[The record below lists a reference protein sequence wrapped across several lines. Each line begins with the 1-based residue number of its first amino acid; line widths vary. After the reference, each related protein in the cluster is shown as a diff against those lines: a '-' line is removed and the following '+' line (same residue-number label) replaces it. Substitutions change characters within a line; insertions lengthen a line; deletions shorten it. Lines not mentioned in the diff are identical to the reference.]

1 MLAVIIPYYK
11 KTFFQ
16 ETLRSL
22 ANQTN
27 KNFSVYIGND
37 ASPEDPLELIH
48 QFSNELDITY
58 RRFNVNLGQKC
69 LPEHWDRCIDLAG
82 KEEWLMILGDD
93 DYLSNNFVE
102 EFYKNLKD
110 IKVLNLQVV
119 RFASVIVNDLA
130 KMQSNVYL
138 HPKLEK
144 STNFFYRK
152 FFEKSTRGSLSEQIF
167 SRKAYEING
176 FRKFPLGWG
185 TDNLA
190 WLEFSNFGNIFTINE
205 AVAYIRMSNEN
216 ISREYF
222 AEDLK
227 AVAKLQYFQLIVFNY
242 LDYFQKDQRLPL
254 ILCLERLTYGYG
266 KMGFKFYTQMSMIYI
281 KEQLVTEF
289 LKFQRRF
296 FLLGLKYKKLVFW
309 IQ

>member
-152 FFEKSTRGSLSEQIF
+152 FFEKSTRGD
-167 SRKAYEING
+167 RK
-176 FRKFPLGWG
+176 
-185 TDNLA
+185 
-190 WLEFSNFGNIFTINE
+190 S
-205 AVAYIRMSNEN
+205 V
-216 ISREYF
+216 
-222 AEDLK
+222 
-227 AVAKLQYFQLIVFNY
+227 V
-242 LDYFQKDQRLPL
+242 
-254 ILCLERLTYGYG
+254 
-266 KMGFKFYTQMSMIYI
+266 
-281 KEQLVTEF
+281 
-289 LKFQRRF
+289 
-296 FLLGLKYKKLVFW
+296 
-309 IQ
+309 